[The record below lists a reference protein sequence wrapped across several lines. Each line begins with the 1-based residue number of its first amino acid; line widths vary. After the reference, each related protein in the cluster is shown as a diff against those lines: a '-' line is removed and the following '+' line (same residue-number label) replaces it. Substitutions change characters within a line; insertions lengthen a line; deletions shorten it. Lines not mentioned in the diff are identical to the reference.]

1 MRAIVKN
8 YAMPMALLIERH
20 GQSLHMWGDKEEY
33 KQRFPCAANNGMLR
47 NLFPVQLCRWAFEF
61 NEIIERDW
69 EKKNFT
75 FLFPAVNP
83 YPFCLVIHTTRMITM
98 ARSVENDLGLAEHK
112 ILADA
117 AGNDDDDDEE
127 QKKKK
132 DAASAGSKG
141 KYALAGAVA
150 AAGTTAA
157 ISAAAN
163 A

>member
-1 MRAIVKN
+1 MGKEKLHFPLSRGEPIPVLPRDTHNADDH
-8 YAMPMALLIERH
+8 H
-20 GQSLHMWGDKEEY
+20 G
-33 KQRFPCAANNGMLR
+33 
-47 NLFPVQLCRWAFEF
+47 
-61 NEIIERDW
+61 EIG
-69 EKKNFT
+69 
-75 FLFPAVNP
+75 
-83 YPFCLVIHTTRMITM
+83 
-98 ARSVENDLGLAEHK
+98 ENDLGLADHK

-127 QKKKK
+127 QRKK